1 MIELIDAEHLEELAC
16 VLRGTDL
23 RLAEALSQLDLHIR
37 AKQYE
42 QLEDRLLAD
51 ECLER
56 CPGCSQWVDADTIV
70 ALDDGSMGCTLCE
83 ATEQF
88 DKRSFE
94 YPCEDDAD
102 DADDDDYYR

>member
-1 MIELIDAEHLEELAC
+1 MAELIDAEHLEELAC

-23 RLAEALSQLDLHIR
+23 RLAEALLQLGLRFR

-51 ECLER
+51 EHLEQ

-70 ALDDGSMGCTLCE
+70 ELDDGSMGCTLCE
-83 ATEQF
+83 AAA
-88 DKRSFE
+88 RLGMYSFE
-94 YPCEDDAD
+94 YSG
-102 DADDDDYYR
+102 DDDDDDNDDY